1 VKRAIQW
8 KGLRDSV
15 THYADDDSCKDRS
28 SPLFRW
34 FFASRGYLDRR
45 FSRIDRSLRAVEL
58 ALAKMG
64 VKLSEA
70 TDKLDRIDARTNDL
84 GVLVR
89 QLRDEL
95 ANQSDA
101 SPEVL
106 RRLGV
111 VADALDAIAADP
123 ENPTPPVDDPDVPD
137 DPTPDV
143 PSI

>member
-1 VKRAIQW
+1 M
-8 KGLRDSV
+8 
-15 THYADDDSCKDRS
+15 
-28 SPLFRW
+28 
-34 FFASRGYLDRR
+34 
-45 FSRIDRSLRAVEL
+45 
-58 ALAKMG
+58 ALSKMG

-70 TDKLDRIDARTNDL
+70 TDKLDRIDSRTNDL

-106 RRLGV
+106 ARLGV

-123 ENPTPPVDDPDVPD
+123 NNPTPPVPDPDVPD
-137 DPTPDV
+137 V
-143 PSI
+143 PVV

>member
-1 VKRAIQW
+1 MNH
-8 KGLRDSV
+8 
-15 THYADDDSCKDRS
+15 HYADDDSREDKPS
-28 SPLFRW
+28 SSLFRW
-34 FFASRGYLDRR
+34 LFAPRGYLDRR
-45 FSRIDRSLRAVEL
+45 FTRIDRSLTAVEL
-58 ALAKMG
+58 ALTKMG

-84 GVLVR
+84 GILVR
-89 QLRDEL
+89 QLKDEL
-95 ANQSDA
+95 ANTSDA

-123 ENPTPPVDDPDVPD
+123 NNPTPPVDDPDVPD

-143 PSI
+143 PSV

>member
-1 VKRAIQW
+1 MSR
-8 KGLRDSV
+8 
-15 THYADDDSCKDRS
+15 HYADDEPCTDRS
-28 SPLFRW
+28 PSLLRW
-34 FFASRGYLDRR
+34 FFASRGYLDQR
-45 FSRIDRSLRAVEL
+45 FSRIERLLKAVEL
-58 ALAKMG
+58 ALTKMG

-70 TDKLDRIDARTNDL
+70 TDKLDRIDSRTNDL

-123 ENPTPPVDDPDVPD
+123 DNPTPPVDDPDVPD